1 MRIAAIADI
10 HCTRASRG
18 VFEAL
23 FSAANAAA
31 DAIALAGD
39 LTDYGLAEEA
49 QVLAGELAAV
59 SVPVIAV
66 LGNHDHESGMHEAVS
81 EILADAG
88 VHMLDGDVVEID
100 GVGFAGTKGFAGGF
114 GRAALSAWGEA
125 PIKAFVAAAIDEAV
139 KLESALAQLRTERRV
154 ALLHYSPIR
163 ATVEGEPPEL
173 FAWLG
178 SSRLEDP
185 IDRYGASLVLH
196 GHAHTG
202 ALEGRTQ
209 GGVPVYNVARSL
221 LRARGYESG
230 VRIIEL

>member
-10 HCTRASRG
+10 HCTLASRG

-23 FSAANAAA
+23 FSVASAAA

-81 EILADAG
+81 EVLADAG
-88 VHMLDGDVVEID
+88 VHMLDGDAVEID

-163 ATVEGEPPEL
+163 RTVEGEPPEL

-185 IDRYGASLVLH
+185 IDRYGASMVLH

-221 LRARGYESG
+221 LCARGYEPG
-230 VRIIEL
+230 VRMIEL

>member
-1 MRIAAIADI
+1 MRIAAIADN

-18 VFEAL
+18 VFKAL

-88 VHMLDGDVVEID
+88 VHMLDGDAVEIN

-114 GRAALSAWGEA
+114 GRAALGAWGEA

-178 SSRLEDP
+178 SSGLEDP

-221 LRARGYESG
+221 LCARGYESG